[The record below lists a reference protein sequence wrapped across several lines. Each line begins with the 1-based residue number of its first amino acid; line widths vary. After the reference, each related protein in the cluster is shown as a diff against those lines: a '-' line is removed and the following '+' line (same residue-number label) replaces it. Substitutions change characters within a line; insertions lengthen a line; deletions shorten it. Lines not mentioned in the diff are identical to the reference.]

1 MERGDRRQK
10 RGSAGLAHISA
21 AALEGRVVLEQGKY
35 TCVGCEQKLDCARL
49 YSSLF
54 CLHEAY
60 NLGQL

>member
-1 MERGDRRQK
+1 MTGDRK

-35 TCVGCEQKLDCARL
+35 TCVGCEQKLGCARL

-60 NLGQL
+60 SLGQL